1 MTRTP
6 WFFCRGVLIHF
17 LFSLMQ
23 QLDSLYIKHF
33 KLQVTLMLLNVISP
47 LGEKQYHFY
56 YFSPKTTK
64 RL

>member
-1 MTRTP
+1 MKTRYNFLYFFIIMTQTP

-47 LGEKQYHFY
+47 LGEK
-56 YFSPKTTK
+56 
-64 RL
+64 

>member
-1 MTRTP
+1 MTQTP

-47 LGEKQYHFY
+47 LGEK
-56 YFSPKTTK
+56 
-64 RL
+64 